1 MARVLSIGT
10 ATPMHART
18 QEEMLA
24 LQLDLMPGG
33 GLSAERVRQVYERS
47 GVVRRGAVIFEQGE
61 DGRVAQ
67 VLYLA
72 GGSPGTGE
80 RMALYERLAPGLGHI
95 AGARAVEGAGI
106 EPSAVTHLITASCT
120 GFSAPGVDQAL
131 GDLLGLDRGVER
143 AHLGFM
149 GCHAAVNG
157 LALARMICRGDA
169 DAVVLVC
176 CVELCSLHMQFG
188 GHWSGVVAN
197 ALFADGAA
205 AAVVVGAG
213 AKHERSGFRVV
224 DSATQRIAGSEDE
237 MGWTIGDRGF
247 EMFLSPRVPDR
258 IGEAVPG
265 WVDRWLGGRGL
276 GRDDIRCWAVH
287 PGGPRVLESVTGS
300 LEIDAARARWS
311 GEVLREH
318 GNMSSATVLFVLDR
332 ARADL
337 RAGDLCVAL
346 AFGPGLVAEG
356 LLLEAV

>member
-24 LQLDLMPGG
+24 LQMELMPEG
-33 GLSAERVRQVYERS
+33 GLSTERVRRVYERS
-47 GVVRRGAVIFEQGE
+47 GVATRGAVLFECGADGTVGQKVYGP
-61 DGRVAQ
+61 GRVP
-67 VLYLA
+67 
-72 GGSPGTGE
+72 STGE
-80 RMALYERLAPGLGHI
+80 RMRLYAEHAPGLAHT
-95 AGARAVEGAGI
+95 AGARAIEGAGI
-106 EPSAVTHLITASCT
+106 EPGAVTHLITASCT

-143 AHLGFM
+143 THLGFM

-169 DAVVLVC
+169 DAIVLVC
-176 CVELCSLHMQFG
+176 CIELCSLHMQFG
-188 GHWSGVVAN
+188 GAWSDVVAN

-205 AAVVVGAG
+205 AAVVVGASTER
-213 AKHERSGFRVV
+213 ERSGFRVV

-265 WVDRWLGGRGL
+265 WVDGWLGGRGL

-287 PGGPRVLESVTGS
+287 PGGPRVLELVTGS

-337 RAGDLCVAL
+337 RKGDLCVAL